1 MQEKWVFDWQ
11 EQDPKDSLQASLES
25 LFSEKAKEL
34 GIFLSYYTRSE
45 GAIAENVRLL
55 EMEEPRSPQEG
66 SLWLGFQKVHYNAC
80 LNIHDTDLDKIQVRY
95 FMDRSNEKLVL
106 TGPDVPEREPDEL

>member
-11 EQDPKDSLQASLES
+11 RPNKEGNLNESLES
-25 LFSEKAKEL
+25 LLLENSKEL

-45 GAIAENVRLL
+45 GAVAENVRLL
-55 EMEEPRSPQEG
+55 EIEDTPSTYEG
-66 SLWLGFQKVHYNAC
+66 SFWLGFNKVHYNAC
-80 LNIHDTDLDKIQVRY
+80 LNIHETDTDKIQVRY
-95 FMDRSNEKLVL
+95 HLDPSARKLIL